1 MLDKIIELYEFSLKT
16 IKLSQNPRTHLIVI
30 NNFFKTLQE
39 YRLNH
44 LTNSFL
50 NDFIDPLVKLFK
62 NTNVEFL
69 SPEELNFARFLIN
82 RSIILT
88 DNDIIKHDLKSILYQ
103 ININLLLVYYYLG
116 EAENGKIILEEI
128 INNKFI
134 EESGYNISG
143 FTENIKV
150 KISKE
155 NDKLIDPYVF
165 KRNIIF
171 DVLQKINYEIHRI
184 NSFSGDSINVLMV
197 ESENIAGKEWF
208 FGSVMELCCDIE
220 NKINNNVTPIILD
233 NITDI
238 NDNSLNSAINN
249 IWTSSK
255 LILNKFKSI
264 LNETKIVLH
273 LRFHKLS
280 GVYKGASYGSGAA
293 ILIPAS
299 VLKYLQS
306 RYNVQI
312 AFSAAFSGAIDQ
324 LGTLQKMPDSVLKY
338 KIEAAFFSWIKNII
352 IPESNYSIALEYI
365 NTLKNKYPRKIINI
379 VSVKNISEVLI
390 NRDIVLIKKDKLSEY
405 LKKFVTRHK
414 YLSYSV
420 ISAVLIAITFI
431 AAWNLI
437 PRNIKPLPQSQNYL
451 NLFYTPDREAKWIF
465 QNSDREGVDTITFGE
480 IAVGDM
486 LTHRIAL
493 WNNSESKKP
502 IKFEIGGKDSSE
514 FEVLWAI
521 DPAQKEAPEFI
532 YNDIRQRVY
541 LKFIPW
547 RDTGSKSAI
556 LKIYS
561 SDDQNNYKLIYLKGK
576 SGYFEN
582 GYSLKMKND
591 DEYVIYPK
599 LGNFLGDEFSI
610 TLWFKA
616 NKPKINL
623 LNDDNSNHTD
633 TKFCLL
639 VDYDTTIGLQLLESG
654 SMQTYSHKIVS
665 KNKVKLSE
673 WNNLAVTHKKN
684 ITKIY
689 LNGIETIYKTQQS
702 HFKQIEDFFFLGS
715 EVHPMQRASNIYRK
729 DDWEL
734 SIAELKIFKN
744 ELNFKDLNSVLNTQ
758 SNYTDD
764 RLKLYHNY
772 EESVGHFVQDA
783 SKNDI
788 PGELFGLTEKSL
800 DHPKIK
806 RLSEIPKVQ
815 SNIDKFVKIFNKG
828 EIRLNKN
835 IFIPKTSFTIQFE
848 AKAGGKLIKNW
859 RKFYHL
865 SGIQYSYGFSF
876 INSGFIVIERG
887 DYINDIFWENQNI
900 HFKLDTNWHKY
911 TFDYNHNLNT
921 GSLFIDSKKL
931 AEYSLGNSDYDI
943 TRQFFCIIFGKE
955 GQYDNPRFW
964 GEPCSVDNI
973 SIFNKTLSQEEINLN
988 NPDAVKSI
996 PGLLALWTFNNINY
1010 NICYDEIN
1018 KVPVFIWDEFEI
1030 LKK

>member
-1 MLDKIIELYEFSLKT
+1 MLDKIIELYDYSLKT

-50 NDFIDPLVKLFK
+50 KDFIAPLVKLFK
-62 NTNVEFL
+62 NSNVEFL
-69 SPEELNFARFLIN
+69 SPEELNFSRYLIN

-88 DNDIIKHDLKSILYQ
+88 DNDIIKNELKTILYQ
-103 ININLLLVYYYLG
+103 INIKLLLVYYYLG

-134 EESGYNISG
+134 AESGYNISD
-143 FTENIKV
+143 FSVKFKS
-150 KISKE
+150 KISNE
-155 NDKLIDPYVF
+155 YNKLIDPSIF

-171 DVLQKINYEIHRI
+171 DVLQKINYEIQRI
-184 NSFSGDSINVLMV
+184 NSFTCDSVNVLMV
-197 ESENIAGKEWF
+197 ESEKVEGKEWF
-208 FGSVMELCCDIE
+208 FGSVMELSCEIE
-220 NKINNNVTPIILD
+220 NKINNNVTPVFID
-233 NITDI
+233 NISDI
-238 NDNSLNSAINN
+238 NDNNLNSAAYN
-249 IWTSSK
+249 IWNASK
-255 LILNKFKSI
+255 LTLNKFKTI
-264 LNETKIVLH
+264 LNKAKNIIH
-273 LRFHKLS
+273 LRFQKLS
-280 GVYKGASYGSGAA
+280 GIYKGGSYGSGAA
-293 ILIPAS
+293 ILISAS

-306 RYNVQI
+306 RYTVRL
-312 AFSAAFSGAIDQ
+312 AYSAAFSGAIDQ
-324 LGTLQKMPDSVLKY
+324 YGNLQKMPDSVLKY

-352 IPESNYSIALEYI
+352 IPDGNYAIALDYVNI
-365 NTLKNKYPRKIINI
+365 LKNIYPGKIINV
-379 VSVKNISEVLI
+379 VSVKNISEVL
-390 NRDIVLIKKDKLSEY
+390 NNNDIVLIKKDKLSEY
-405 LKKFVTRHK
+405 LKKFVSRHK
-414 YLSYSV
+414 YFSYSV
-420 ISAVLIAITFI
+420 ISAILIGLTFF
-431 AAWNLI
+431 AAWKFI

-451 NLFYTPDREAKWIF
+451 NLFYTPDRDIKWIF
-465 QNSDREGVDTITFGE
+465 QNSDREGGDTITFGE

-493 WNNSESKKP
+493 WNNSGSKKP
-502 IKFEIGGKDSSE
+502 IKFEIDGKDSSE

-576 SGYFEN
+576 SGFFEN

-591 DEYVIYPK
+591 DEYVINPK

-616 NKPKINL
+616 NKTKINL

-673 WNNLAVTHKKN
+673 WNNLAVTHNKN

-702 HFKQIEDFFFLGS
+702 HIKQIEDFFFLGS
-715 EVHPMQRASNIYRK
+715 EVHPMQRASNTYRK
-729 DDWEL
+729 DNWEL
-734 SIAELKIFKN
+734 TVSELKIFKN
-744 ELNFKDLNSVLNTQ
+744 ELDNENINTKLFNQ
-758 SNYTDD
+758 SKYTDEE
-764 RLKLYHNY
+764 LKLYHNY
-772 EESVGHFVQDA
+772 EETVGHFVQDA

-788 PGELFGLTEKSL
+788 PGELVGLPEKTL
-800 DHPKIK
+800 DYPSVK
-806 RLSEIPKVQ
+806 RLNK
-815 SNIDKFVKIFNKG
+815 NNLNNKDTDNFVKIFDKG

-835 IFIPKTSFTIQFE
+835 IFNPKTSFTIQFD
-848 AKAGGKLIKNW
+848 AKAGGNLKKSW
-859 RKFYHL
+859 RQFYHL
-865 SGIQYSYGFSF
+865 SGIQYSYVFYIDSSDY
-876 INSGFIVIERG
+876 ISIRRE
-887 DYINDIFWENQNI
+887 DYINDNTSELARVN
-900 HFKLDTNWHKY
+900 FKLDSNWHKY
-911 TFDYNHNLNT
+911 TFDYNYVNNT
-921 GSLFIDSKKL
+921 GRLFIDSKL
-931 AEYSLGNSDYDI
+931 IAEYSLGKSNYDI
-943 TRQFFCIIFGKE
+943 TRQFFCMVFGKE

-964 GEPCSVDNI
+964 GEPCSIDNI
-973 SIFNKTLSQEEINLN
+973 SIFNRTLTQEEINNSDLE
-988 NPDAVKSI
+988 KIKQI
-996 PGLLALWTFNNINY
+996 PGIIALWTFSKIQNNV
-1010 NICYDEIN
+1010 CFDEIN
-1018 KVPVFIWDEFEI
+1018 KFPVFIWDEYEVMN
-1030 LKK
+1030 